1 MFVYLA
7 KRYINLMIISEKH
20 LSPTE
25 YFPSKTA
32 KDTIYLHHTAGSH
45 RPDWVIDG
53 WNKDLDKQGNKIRV
67 ATSFVIGGISTRD
80 GNSEYDGKVFQAFPP
95 EYWAHHLGVKA
106 KNNTFLNQKS
116 IAIEICNYGQLTKTK
131 DGRFFTYVKT
141 EVPKNMVIELET
153 PFRGSRYFHAYTAKQ
168 LDSLKELMLTLS
180 NKFSIDLAK
189 GLKKEIERFEKE
201 PPVFKNV
208 VQKQAW
214 LNKNGFTDNEGK
226 KLIEDGNEGAKTQEA
241 WAKFKSHP
249 LELNSNALNGFPG
262 VWSHTNVRLDKND
275 VFPQKQL
282 IDLIKSL

>member
-1 MFVYLA
+1 MFIPL
-7 KRYINLMIISEKH
+7 KRYINRMIISEKH
-20 LSPTE
+20 LSISE

-32 KDTIYLHHTAGSH
+32 KDTIYIHHTAGSH

-53 WNKDLDKQGNKIRV
+53 WNRDLDKKGNRIRI

-80 GNSEYDGKVFQAFPP
+80 GNSEYDGKIFQAFSP
-95 EYWAHHLGVKA
+95 EHWAHHLGVKS

-116 IAIEICNYGQLTKTK
+116 VAIEICNYGELTKTK

-153 PFRGSRYFHAYTAKQ
+153 PFRGCKYFQAYTSKQ
-168 LDSLKELMLTLS
+168 LDSLKELILTLS
-180 NKFSIDLAK
+180 DRFSIDLNK

-201 PPVFKNV
+201 SPVFKNV
-208 VQKQAW
+208 GQKQSW
-214 LNKNGFTDNEGK
+214 LNKNGFTDIEGK
-226 KLIEDGNEGAKTQEA
+226 KLIEDGNDGAKTQEA
-241 WAKFKSHP
+241 WSKFKAHP
-249 LELNSNALNGFPG
+249 FELNPNALNGFPG

-282 IDLIKSL
+282 ISLIKGL